1 MYISMYRYKEI
12 LITLVKSILEKI
24 QFHYNGLELGN
35 IDDDTINE
43 VIIAIS
49 RFDCNDKI
57 CFIE

>member
-1 MYISMYRYKEI
+1 MHINMESQLYFCSYYRYKEI

-43 VIIAIS
+43 VIIATS
-49 RFDCNDKI
+49 L
-57 CFIE
+57 